1 MTVPGPGGWQG
12 QTNRPVRASQ
22 VLANSDVLLQ
32 MTFVNSLGAPTQ
44 PTSIQYRI
52 DSLNIPQNVRG
63 WTSVTPTGSQQIL
76 QLPGTLMVPTQTWF
90 GRELWQ
96 VWIQAVLADSNATS
110 GNITVNKLVVLDLV
124 AESTPS

>member
-1 MTVPGPGGWQG
+1 
-12 QTNRPVRASQ
+12 

-52 DSLNIPQNVRG
+52 DSLTIPQNVRG